1 MDRMKRTRTGSALI
15 LAAAL
20 AAAPAT
26 AQQQADTAATATV
39 TVGAADTVVITPGA
53 RYRAGGLH
61 NLFFGRHY
69 RDLWATPIRVERL
82 DLDRFAGGLRPT
94 RLGGG
99 KQTHSLRFA
108 GADGR
113 EYQFRSVDK
122 DPSPLLPENL
132 RRTVAQRIFQD
143 QISAGHPAAPL
154 VVSPILTAAGV
165 LHSEP
170 RLVVMPDSPALG
182 EFRAEFGGLLG
193 TIEER
198 PTDEGP
204 GFADAS
210 KIVSTEALFDRLE
223 HHQDE
228 HVDTRAFLA
237 ARLIDL
243 LLGDWD
249 RHQDQWRWA
258 RLGDGRS
265 SPWTPIPRDR
275 DQAFSRYDG
284 LLLGLA
290 RLSAPQLVEFSATY
304 PSTVGLTWNARVVD
318 RRLLTGLDWPVWDS
332 IATAL
337 QGTITDAVID
347 DAVHRMPPEL
357 RAKNEAWLAGAL
369 KHRRDALPEAAGRF
383 YRLLAGEAEVFGSD
397 KAERVTAARTE
408 GRVLDLTVRAAEDD
422 SVAPPLFHR
431 RFDRADTKEVRL
443 YLHGGDDVVQI
454 SGTAGG
460 APLLRVIGGGGDD
473 KVVDSSTAGR
483 ARFYDARGTNAV
495 EGTRRVPLDTRPY
508 NDWQLTDSTPY
519 PPRDWGG
526 FWRFKP
532 WLNVGPEVGL
542 FFGGGLVRYDFGFR
556 KRPYRSRMELRAGY
570 ATDAETFRVE
580 FTGDFRRVNSR
591 VRTNLLLRASGIEV
605 VRFFGFGNETPR
617 IDSDFFYRVPQQQYL
632 IQPSVVFP
640 VGHRATF
647 SVGPTL
653 KYADTDLD
661 PGRFITLF
669 PPFGVGGFGMVGA
682 SAALRVDG
690 RDGEVAHRGVHLTAG
705 GSVFPAVWDVDGTF
719 GEVHGEV
726 AAFLTPRTSFGPTL
740 ALRAG
745 GKRVWGDYPF
755 FEAAFVGGAAT
766 VRGLREDR
774 YAGDASA
781 YGNVELRVR
790 LGRYFV
796 LLPGDYGV
804 FALADVGRVFLEGE
818 SSDVWHTGAG
828 GGFWFAFLDPANTIT
843 VALARGDGRT
853 ALYLRAG
860 FAY

>member
-1 MDRMKRTRTGSALI
+1 MDRMTRTLAGSALI
-15 LAAAL
+15 LTAGL
-20 AAAPAT
+20 AAVPVT
-26 AQQQADTAATATV
+26 AQQPADTAAAAV
-39 TVGAADTVVITPGA
+39 ALPAGSADTVVITPGA

-82 DLDRFAGGLRPT
+82 DLARFAGGLRPT

-99 KQTHSLRFA
+99 KQTHSLRLA

-122 DPSPLLPENL
+122 DPSPLLPEDL
-132 RRTVAQRIFQD
+132 RRTVAQRILQD

-204 GFADAS
+204 GFAGAS
-210 KIVSTEALFDRLE
+210 KIVSTEQLFERLE

-228 HVDTRAFLA
+228 HVDARAYLA
-237 ARLIDL
+237 ARLVDL

-258 RLGDGRS
+258 RLSDGKAA
-265 SPWTPIPRDR
+265 PWTPIPRDR

-284 LLLGLA
+284 LLLSLA
-290 RLSAPQLVEFSATY
+290 RLSAPQLVKFSATY

-318 RRLLTGLDWPVWDS
+318 RRLLTGLEWPVWDS

-337 QGTITDAVID
+337 QGEITDAVIN
-347 DAVHRMPPEL
+347 DAVHQMPPEF

-369 KHRRDALPEAAGRF
+369 KHRRDALPAAARHF

-397 KAERVTAARTE
+397 KAERVVAVRTK
-408 GRVLDLTVRAAEDD
+408 GRVLDLTLRAADD
-422 SVAPPLFHR
+422 SALLFHR
-431 RFDRADTKEVRL
+431 RFDRADTKDVRL

-454 SGTAGG
+454 SGAEGG
-460 APLLRVIGGGGDD
+460 APLLRIIGGGGDD
-473 KVVDSSTAGR
+473 RVVDSSTAGR

-495 EGTRRVPLDTRPY
+495 EGTRRVPVDARPY
-508 NDWQLTDSTPY
+508 DDWQLTDSTPY

-532 WLNVGPEVGL
+532 WISAGPEIGL
-542 FFGGGLVRYDFGFR
+542 FFGGGLARYDFGFR
-556 KRPYRSRMELRAGY
+556 KRPYRSRMALRAGY
-570 ATDAETFRVE
+570 ATEAETFRVE
-580 FTGDFRRVNSR
+580 FIGDFRRVNSR
-591 VRTNLLLRASGIEV
+591 VRTSLLLRASGIEV

-617 IDSDFFYRVPQQQYL
+617 IDSDFFYRVPQEQYL

-640 VGHRATF
+640 VGRRGAF

-669 PPFGVGGFGMVGA
+669 PPFGVGGFGMVGG
-682 SAALRVDG
+682 SAELQLDG
-690 RDGEVAHRGVHLTAG
+690 RDEPVATRRGVHLTAG
-705 GSVFPAVWDVDGTF
+705 GSVFPAVWDVETTF
-719 GEVHGEV
+719 GELHGEV

-755 FEAAFVGGAAT
+755 FEAAFVGGAGT

-774 YAGDASA
+774 YAGDGSA
-781 YGNVELRVR
+781 YGNAELRVR

-804 FALADVGRVFLEGE
+804 FGLADVGRVFLEGE
-818 SSDVWHTGAG
+818 SSDVWHTGVG
-828 GGFWFAFLDPANTIT
+828 GGLWFAFLEQANTMT

-853 ALYLRAG
+853 AFYLRAG

>member
-1 MDRMKRTRTGSALI
+1 MDRMTRTRAGSTLI

-20 AAAPAT
+20 AATPVM
-26 AQQQADTAATATV
+26 AQQPADTAAALAA
-39 TVGAADTVVITPGA
+39 GAGDTVLITPGA
-53 RYRAGGLH
+53 RYRTGGFH

-69 RDLWATPIRVERL
+69 RDLWSTPIRVERL

-99 KQTHSLRFA
+99 KQTQSLRFA

-122 DPSPLLPENL
+122 DPSPLLPESL
-132 RRTVAQRIFQD
+132 RHTVAQRVFQD

-154 VVSPILTAAGV
+154 VVSPILAAAGV
-165 LHSEP
+165 LHSKP
-170 RLVVMPDSPALG
+170 RLVVLPDSPALG
-182 EFRAEFGGLLG
+182 EFRARFGGLLG

-198 PTDEGP
+198 PTDFSP
-204 GFADAS
+204 GFANAS
-210 KIVSTEALFDRLE
+210 KIVSTEDLFDRLE

-237 ARLIDL
+237 ARLVDF

-258 RLGDGRS
+258 RLGDGRTA
-265 SPWTPIPRDR
+265 PWTPIPRDR

-284 LLLGLA
+284 LLLSLA

-304 PSTVGLTWNARVVD
+304 PSTVGLTWNARVLD
-318 RRLLTGLDWPVWDS
+318 RRLLTGLEWPVWDS

-337 QGTITDAVID
+337 QGKITDGVID
-347 DAVHRMPPEL
+347 DAVHQMPPEL

-369 KHRRDALPEAAGRF
+369 KHRRDALPDAARRF
-383 YRLLAGEAEVFGSD
+383 YRLLAAEAEVFGSD
-397 KAERVTAARTE
+397 KAERVTAVRAE
-408 GRVLDLTVRAAEDD
+408 GRTLDLTVRAADD
-422 SVAPPLFHR
+422 SAAAPLFHR

-454 SGTAGG
+454 GGAGGG
-460 APLLRVIGGGGDD
+460 APLLRIIGGGGDD
-473 KVVDSSTAGR
+473 RVVDSSTAGR

-495 EGTRRVPLDTRPY
+495 EGPRRVPLDTRPY
-508 NDWQLTDSTPY
+508 NDWRLTDSTPY

-526 FWRFKP
+526 FWRFRP
-532 WLNVGPEVGL
+532 WLSAGPEVGL

-556 KRPYRSRMELRAGY
+556 KRPFRSRMELRAGY

-605 VRFFGFGNETPR
+605 VRFFGFGNETTR

-640 VGHRATF
+640 VGHRATL

-669 PPFGVGGFGMVGA
+669 PPLGVGGFGMVGA
-682 SAALRVDG
+682 SAALQVDG
-690 RDGEVAHRGVHLTAG
+690 RDGAVARRGVHLTAG
-705 GSVFPAVWDVDGTF
+705 GSVFPAVWDVDDAF

-745 GKRVWGDYPF
+745 GKQVWGDYPF

-781 YGNVELRVR
+781 YGNAELRVR
-790 LGRYFV
+790 LGRFFV

-804 FALADVGRVFLEGE
+804 FGLADVGRVFFEGE
-818 SSDVWHTGAG
+818 SSDVWHAGVG

-843 VALARGDGRT
+843 VALASGDDRT
-853 ALYLRAG
+853 ALYMRAG
-860 FAY
+860 FAD